1 MYSLTSDGRGT
12 IQMSGIIDS
21 SHADAVRE
29 FFKDIDHSCTIDCEG
44 LEFISSAGL
53 GILMAT
59 YKRLSTRGETIR
71 LINVRE
77 NVKKIFHLARFDRL
91 FSIE

>member
-1 MYSLTSDGRGT
+1 MYSLTSDGKGT
-12 IQMSGIIDS
+12 IRMSGMIDS

-29 FFKDIDHSCTIDCEG
+29 FFKSVDSGCTIDCAG

-59 YKRLSTRGETIR
+59 YKRLSSRGETIK
-71 LINVRE
+71 LVNVQE
-77 NVKKIFHLARFDRL
+77 NVKKIFLLARFDRL
-91 FSIE
+91 ISID

>member
-1 MYSLTSDGRGT
+1 MYSLTSDGKGT

-29 FFKDIDHSCTIDCEG
+29 FFKEIEQSCTIDCEG

-53 GILMAT
+53 GILVAT
-59 YKRLSTRGETIR
+59 YKRLSTKGETIR
-71 LINVRE
+71 LVNVRE